1 MQQSLNNN
9 SQTEN
14 IEKMEGDALEKST
27 QDLNVSTEE
36 GTGPFGMYI
45 LLKIYIVWPRLS
57 KIQK

>member
-27 QDLNVSTEE
+27 RDLNVSTEE
-36 GTGPFGMYI
+36 GTGLFGVYI

>member
-1 MQQSLNNN
+1 
-9 SQTEN
+9 
-14 IEKMEGDALEKST
+14 MEGDALEKST

-45 LLKIYIVWPRLS
+45 LLKIYIVWPCLS

>member
-1 MQQSLNNN
+1 M
-9 SQTEN
+9 THFTAG
-14 IEKMEGDALEKST
+14 IIIIGDEILSGRT

-45 LLKIYIVWPRLS
+45 LLKIYIVWPCLS